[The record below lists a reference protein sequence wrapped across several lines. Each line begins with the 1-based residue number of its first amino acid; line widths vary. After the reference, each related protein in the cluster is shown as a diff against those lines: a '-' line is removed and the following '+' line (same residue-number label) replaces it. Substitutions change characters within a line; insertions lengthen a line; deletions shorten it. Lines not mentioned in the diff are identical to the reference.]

1 MEVLLV
7 EPKTNKF
14 TAYLYDGTT
23 AAANEACSK
32 WPCVMTASN
41 SYKDRWVLKFEAS
54 REECLPGQYI
64 VNESKGYS
72 IYSEKQF
79 LEKYEVVYD
88 NRNKIGNFLA
98 DD

>member
-1 MEVLLV
+1 
-7 EPKTNKF
+7 
-14 TAYLYDGTT
+14 
-23 AAANEACSK
+23 
-32 WPCVMTASN
+32 MTASN

-54 REECLPGQYI
+54 REESLPGQYI